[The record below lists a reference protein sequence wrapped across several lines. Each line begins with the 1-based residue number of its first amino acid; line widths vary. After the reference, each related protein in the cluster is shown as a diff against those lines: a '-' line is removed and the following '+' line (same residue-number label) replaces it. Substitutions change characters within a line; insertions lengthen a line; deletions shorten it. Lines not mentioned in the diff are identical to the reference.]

1 MKSLPRMELWIE
13 EEEEKYLL
21 FPKYLRDRNPS
32 RSLQGSKIYDI
43 QALVYKVGAAVGSV
57 TK

>member
-1 MKSLPRMELWIE
+1 MELWIE
-13 EEEEKYLL
+13 EEEEKYPL

-43 QALVYKVGAAVGSV
+43 QALVYKVGAAVGGV